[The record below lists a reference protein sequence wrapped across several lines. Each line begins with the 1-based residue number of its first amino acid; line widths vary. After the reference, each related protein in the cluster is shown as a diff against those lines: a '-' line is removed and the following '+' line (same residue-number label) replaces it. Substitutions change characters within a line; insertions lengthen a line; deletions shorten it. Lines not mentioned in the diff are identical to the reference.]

1 MRRCLPSGAW
11 TSAYGFLFV
20 AMCGAAVANARARE
34 FATLFALT
42 TLTHESRLYE
52 RYLQEPA
59 RSNNHNIDV
68 GVQGIVLRLQLK
80 GEASHHKPDVSIY
93 VSYHGCG

>member
-1 MRRCLPSGAW
+1 MLAFGGVDVSLRISFCCDVWCS
-11 TSAYGFLFV
+11 
-20 AMCGAAVANARARE
+20 CGECASRGICHVIRAQGIDPR
-34 FATLFALT
+34 LW
-42 TLTHESRLYE
+42 LYE

-68 GVQGIVLRLQLK
+68 GVQAIVLRLQEK

-93 VSYHGCG
+93 VSYQGCG